1 MELDAPTERL
11 AQPSAARRERRSGV
25 QQGILLLSRVWS
37 WVFLVMLLIYF
48 SAAGTGFFTLR
59 NSQNVLVASV
69 PIILMGLG
77 QTFVIISGGIDL
89 SIGWVMGLS
98 SVVSALIMRDVIPD
112 QPVLVQVPLAFAAGL
127 TVAGLAG
134 LINGLITAKLHVPP
148 FIVTL
153 GVSFVARGAAWVL
166 AEGNVVGGQPPQLRG
181 LGNESMLYVVRGG
194 DNAGPYLNLGA
205 LRRVDDQ
212 FCTFLGGHL
221 CKPDLPR
228 EQLRLLDKIFTWPVV
243 ITFVVL
249 LILAFVLRRTQFGR
263 HTYAIGGNREASV
276 RAGVPVDRHV
286 VSLYVLSALTAG
298 LAGVLHTARFSGG
311 AADSGDALMF
321 TAIAAVVMGGVSLMG
336 GAGRVMGTLVGALI
350 LAVLE
355 TGLVMVNVQTF
366 YKYIVIGIIVIVAV
380 LMDQARDLIIGRAET
395 AGQA

>member
-1 MELDAPTERL
+1 MALDAQADRL
-11 AQPSAARRERRSGV
+11 TQADAARRERRSGM
-25 QQGILLLSRVWS
+25 QQAILLLSRVWS

-48 SAAGTGFFTLR
+48 SAAGTGFFSLR
-59 NSQNVLVASV
+59 NSQNILVASV

-98 SVVSALIMRDVIPD
+98 SVISALIMRDIIPD

-127 TVAGLAG
+127 AVAAVAG

-153 GVSFVARGAAWVL
+153 GVSFVARGVAWVL
-166 AEGNVVGGQPPQLRG
+166 AEGNVVGGQPPQLRS
-181 LGNESMLYVVRGG
+181 LGNESLLYYVRGG
-194 DNAGPYLNLGA
+194 NGGLYLNLGGLRHLDDSVCTA
-205 LRRVDDQ
+205 LN
-212 FCTFLGGHL
+212 GHL
-221 CKPDLPR
+221 CRPNLTGAA
-228 EQLRLLDKIFTWPVV
+228 LRGLDRLFTWPVV
-243 ITFVVL
+243 ITFIVL
-249 LILAFVLRRTQFGR
+249 LILAFVLSRTQFGR
-263 HTYAIGGNREASV
+263 HTYAIGGNREASI

-286 VSLYVLSALTAG
+286 ITLYVLSALTAG

-311 AADSGDALMF
+311 AADSGDATMF
-321 TAIAAVVMGGVSLMG
+321 TAIAAVVMGGVSLLG
-336 GAGRVMGTLVGALI
+336 GAGRVAGTLVGALI

-366 YKYIVIGIIVIVAV
+366 YKYIVIGIIVVVAV
-380 LMDQARDLIIGRAET
+380 LMDQARDLIVGRAES